1 MAYEQAQTVM
11 QREKPEVDPS
21 REALCKEW
29 QEKVREAKNF
39 WRDDFER
46 MRKSSRYV
54 RGKQWPRQ
62 TKDDE
67 RYIAN
72 ITHRHVQQR
81 TAALYAKNPRAVA
94 KPRPRLNYMLWDG
107 NEQTAMM
114 AEQGAAAAMQG
125 GMMPDPQTA
134 ALLQDIAAGKQHKD
148 MIDRIGKTLE
158 IVFAYQLSEPKPKF
172 KPQAKQAV
180 RRCLTTGVAHLK
192 LGYQRVAQYPPAI
205 ESQIQDVSKQLAE
218 IERLA
223 ADVADREIEP
233 DDAEMEQLRLM
244 LIDLQASDKILLRD
258 GLVFGFPKSTSIIVD
273 PACTQLKG
281 FVGAGWVA
289 EEFCLTPNEV
299 KRRYK
304 IDIGKEFSQHA
315 EASNKRRQGKNKP
328 GMSWALVWE
337 IYDLDNHLRHV
348 VCDGYCDFLEADGSP
363 DITLEQ
369 FHPYFTLTFNDIED
383 DDETGSIYPPT
394 NPELLM
400 PMQREI
406 NRSRESLRQHRIGN
420 RPATVGAT
428 GVLGPKDKDK
438 MMTHLDHEHIELD
451 VPRDTDI
458 GKVFQRKPY
467 APIDPPLYETES
479 TFQDVLHVIG
489 DNETN
494 FGGTAGDTATESTI
508 AETSRM
514 STLDSNRDD
523 LDEWLTEFAEAA
535 GQVLLS
541 EMDQATVKKIVG
553 EGAVWPQLSRQEIAE
568 ELFLEIAAGSSGR
581 PNEALEIAK
590 TERLAPFAVQIPGI
604 NPTWLGRKMVR
615 LMDAEADYE
624 DAIVE
629 GMPSIT
635 MLNAQKQPG
644 TGDPASDPNAQGPE
658 GGQNQAQPQQGQP
671 GPQPGFPMPGM
682 TPPTVQ

>member
-328 GMSWALVWE
+328 SWALVWE

-383 DDETGSIYPPT
+383 GYAGEGDFNADPMFLDSGEHPYRLRSDSPCINAGPPDIAGLRLPAFDLAGAPRVWNGRLDVGAYEWSDPAGIGT
-394 NPELLM
+394 DAAPPAIAQLQIAPNPGGFGGAATILTFDL
-400 PMQREI
+400 
-406 NRSRESLRQHRIGN
+406 N
-420 RPATVGAT
+420 RPAQATLTVYDAAGRLVVTLLDAFISAGRHEVRWDGSEPALDPGAYFCRLTVGGREAGT
-428 GVLGPKDKDK
+428 TKLL
-438 MMTHLDHEHIELD
+438 HLA
-451 VPRDTDI
+451 R
-458 GKVFQRKPY
+458 
-467 APIDPPLYETES
+467 
-479 TFQDVLHVIG
+479 
-489 DNETN
+489 
-494 FGGTAGDTATESTI
+494 
-508 AETSRM
+508 
-514 STLDSNRDD
+514 
-523 LDEWLTEFAEAA
+523 
-535 GQVLLS
+535 
-541 EMDQATVKKIVG
+541 
-553 EGAVWPQLSRQEIAE
+553 
-568 ELFLEIAAGSSGR
+568 
-581 PNEALEIAK
+581 
-590 TERLAPFAVQIPGI
+590 
-604 NPTWLGRKMVR
+604 
-615 LMDAEADYE
+615 
-624 DAIVE
+624 
-629 GMPSIT
+629 
-635 MLNAQKQPG
+635 
-644 TGDPASDPNAQGPE
+644 
-658 GGQNQAQPQQGQP
+658 
-671 GPQPGFPMPGM
+671 
-682 TPPTVQ
+682 